1 MTFSSSTVLQVYWA
15 WMCSR
20 FFKMLF
26 NVSSLFSTGVA
37 LCTFAVRMVSVSWV
51 PPYYIYR
58 ERSFY
63 SFFWMQFFFEA
74 VFFSE
79 RSFFWI
85 QFLWI
90 QFLWIQIFLQLFFS
104 IAARYV
110 FRSYMSLAASV
121 VMGAGS
127 ALRRCLYAIHGCFLN
142 PKRLFLNPR
151 RFFAN
156 PKGCFL
162 TPEGCFATQEAVSQI
177 KMVDLQTSNGCYANP
192 FITRSAICSGVMLLR
207 HA

>member
-1 MTFSSSTVLQVYWA
+1 M
-15 WMCSR
+15 R
-20 FFKMLF
+20 
-26 NVSSLFSTGVA
+26 
-37 LCTFAVRMVSVSWV
+37 V

-90 QFLWIQIFLQLFFS
+90 QIFLQLFFS

-127 ALRRCLYAIHGCFLN
+127 AFRRCLYAIHGCFLN

-151 RFFAN
+151 RFFTK

-162 TPEGCFATQEAVSQI
+162 TPEGCFATQKAVSQPQKAVLQT

>member
-1 MTFSSSTVLQVYWA
+1 MSSTLLYIGNA
-15 WMCSR
+15 A
-20 FFKMLF
+20 FL
-26 NVSSLFSTGVA
+26 LFSE
-37 LCTFAVRMVSVSWV
+37 C
-51 PPYYIYR
+51 
-58 ERSFY
+58 SF
-63 SFFWMQFFFEA
+63 SLKQS
-74 VFFSE
+74 FFSE

-110 FRSYMSLAASV
+110 FRSYMSWAASV

-127 ALRRCLYAIHGCFLN
+127 AFRRCLYAIHGCFLN

-151 RFFAN
+151 RFFAT
-156 PKGCFL
+156 PKGCFA
-162 TPEGCFATQEAVSQI
+162 TPEGCFATQEAVLQI
-177 KMVDLQTSNGCYANP
+177 KMVDLQTSKGCYANP

>member
-1 MTFSSSTVLQVYWA
+1 
-15 WMCSR
+15 
-20 FFKMLF
+20 MLF

-37 LCTFAVRMVSVSWV
+37 LYTFAVRMVFVSWGFHLII
-51 PPYYIYR
+51 YIGNAAFILFS
-58 ERSFY
+58 ECSF
-63 SFFWMQFFFEA
+63 SLKQS
-74 VFFSE
+74 FFSE
-79 RSFFWI
+79 RSFF
-85 QFLWI
+85 WI

-110 FRSYMSLAASV
+110 FRSYMSWAASV

-127 ALRRCLYAIHGCFLN
+127 AFRRCLYAIHGCFLN

-151 RFFAN
+151 RFFTK

-162 TPEGCFATQEAVSQI
+162 TPEGFLQPQKAVLQPQKAVSQI